1 MAQNKDTAELTEAER
16 KEQKRKTFEELCK
29 MTKKVQ
35 LGDEKKLLAEY
46 RDEKYGR

>member
-1 MAQNKDTAELTEAER
+1 MTKKEDTSDLTAVKR
-16 KEQKRKTFEELCK
+16 KEIRRKAFEELCQ

-35 LGDEKKLLAEY
+35 LEDEKKLLAEY